1 MTSTLK
7 LTVVSYAGESR
18 SGPSKRFASGRST
31 IGRGTDNDWI
41 LPDPEKHL
49 SSHHCII
56 EQQGAHYVITD
67 VSRNG
72 VYLNN
77 VERPL
82 GNGSSS
88 VLTDG
93 DLIAI
98 GDYQLRIEIE
108 GSPQHAAALAPN
120 FGDRNPFGT
129 GSAVVGD
136 PFGSRGGSPPP
147 MPPVL
152 PSQPSP
158 PGFAPFEGGP
168 FGLPPEAATPPRFG
182 GLEQGRGR
190 PPDPDHV
197 AAVDT
202 FFRAPEVREP
212 IIPPDWNPLAPE
224 ASPAP
229 AAPNDQIVSPPPPA
243 RPAAAL
249 PQEAAQSPRAAV
261 AATPVGP
268 SAPDAAL
275 DAVRAFFE
283 GAGLSYTSPAL
294 DNPAERMRRCGEL
307 FRELVSGIRDLLA
320 TRTMMKSEFRLEQ
333 TVIRP
338 TANNPLKFSVDLD
351 QALSALLLP
360 QRFGYAEPL
369 PATREA
375 IADLKAHEIALIA
388 GMQAAVAKLL
398 AGLAPAEIERRIEA
412 AGLLA
417 AVLPAARKARYWEAY
432 EKIYQQ
438 VSVELRED
446 VRGVFQQSFAEA
458 YSEQVKKL

>member
-56 EQQGAHYVITD
+56 EEQGAHYVITD

-98 GDYQLRIEIE
+98 GDYQIRIQIE
-108 GSPQHAAALAPN
+108 GSPQQAAALAPT

-129 GSAVVGD
+129 GSGVADD
-136 PFGSRGGSPPP
+136 PFGSRGGSPPM

-168 FGLPPEAATPPRFG
+168 FGFPAEVAATPRFG
-182 GLEQGRGR
+182 GLEQGRGH

-224 ASPAP
+224 PAP
-229 AAPNDQIVSPPPPA
+229 ALEPPNSQIVSPPPLV

-249 PQEAAQSPRAAV
+249 PPEAAQSLRAAV
-261 AATPVGP
+261 AAAPVGP
-268 SAPDAAL
+268 SAPDAAF
-275 DAVRAFFE
+275 DAARAFFE
-283 GAGLSYTSPAL
+283 GAGLSYASPAVE
-294 DNPAERMRRCGEL
+294 NPAEQMRR
-307 FRELVSGIRDLLA
+307 
-320 TRTMMKSEFRLEQ
+320 
-333 TVIRP
+333 
-338 TANNPLKFSVDLD
+338 
-351 QALSALLLP
+351 
-360 QRFGYAEPL
+360 
-369 PATREA
+369 
-375 IADLKAHEIALIA
+375 
-388 GMQAAVAKLL
+388 
-398 AGLAPAEIERRIEA
+398 
-412 AGLLA
+412 
-417 AVLPAARKARYWEAY
+417 
-432 EKIYQQ
+432 
-438 VSVELRED
+438 
-446 VRGVFQQSFAEA
+446 
-458 YSEQVKKL
+458 